1 MAETSS
7 SWLPA
12 LEKPVNE
19 VIREQENK
27 HKNIL
32 NDGPKHELE
41 RKFEI
46 RSVKPK
52 VFATQDGPD
61 ERNPVF
67 VYKFIARKDQT
78 HCWSPRPLSILVST
92 IQWILVD
99 ASAMG
104 ANKLNS
110 LMKNMANKVGLDEK
124 RRLTNHSAGK
134 TMMQKIN
141 ESNVPP
147 THIIQLSGHCDTQ
160 SVNNYSSVS
169 KE

>member
-7 SWLPA
+7 LWFPA
-12 LEKPVNE
+12 LEKTRKWVYSGAGKQ
-19 VIREQENK
+19 EQEYS
-27 HKNIL
+27 
-32 NDGPKHELE
+32 E
-41 RKFEI
+41 RQTKTRTGAEIWNI

-78 HCWSPRPLSILVST
+78 RCWSPRPLSILS
-92 IQWILVD
+92 QWILVD
-99 ASAMG
+99 TGAMG

-110 LMKNMANKVGLDEK
+110 LMKTIANKVGLDEK

-147 THIIQLSGHCDTQ
+147 THIIQLSGHCDMQ